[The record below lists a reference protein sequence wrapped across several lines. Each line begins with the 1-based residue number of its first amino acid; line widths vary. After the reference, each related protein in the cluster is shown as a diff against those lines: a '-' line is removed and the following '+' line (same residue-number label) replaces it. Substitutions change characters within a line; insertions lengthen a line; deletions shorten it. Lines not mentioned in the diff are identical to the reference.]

1 MGYLSLTASGS
12 FSILIFNTY
21 DISENNVTYVYT
33 RNVFNKF
40 KGTENI
46 QKQWLRSILNPN
58 QDKKKPP

>member
-21 DISENNVTYVYT
+21 DISENKVTYVYT

-46 QKQWLRSILNPN
+46 QKQ
-58 QDKKKPP
+58 